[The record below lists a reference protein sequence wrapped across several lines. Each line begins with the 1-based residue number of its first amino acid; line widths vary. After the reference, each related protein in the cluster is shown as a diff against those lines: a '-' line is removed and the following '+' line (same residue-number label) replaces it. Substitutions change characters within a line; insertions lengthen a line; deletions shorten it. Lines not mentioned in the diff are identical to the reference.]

1 MPQAP
6 TAPPEEEKPLRL
18 FAAVEIPPRVKREVE
33 RVVAPLREQ
42 YPDAKWVRPENW
54 HVTVKFLGRTA
65 PGLVAR
71 VREACEAAA
80 SRVRRFRVELKG
92 LGVFPR
98 PTSARVLWVGLD
110 DEGGLAALAT
120 SLDRELEGEFPP
132 EKRPFSAHLTVARFN
147 PTVRVDRSALDGVAP
162 EPSRFGIGEL
172 VLFRSHL
179 SPKGARYEPIERF
192 ALRGRH
198 LPKV

>member
-1 MPQAP
+1 MPGAP
-6 TAPPEEEKPLRL
+6 TAPADEAKPLRL

-42 YPDAKWVRPENW
+42 HPDAKWVRSENW

-65 PGLVAR
+65 PDLVAR
-71 VREACEAAA
+71 VREACDAAV
-80 SRVRRFRVELKG
+80 SRVRRFRVELNG

-98 PTSARVLWVGLD
+98 PTSARVLWVGLE
-110 DEGGLAALAT
+110 DEGGLAALAA
-120 SLDRELEGEFPP
+120 SLDRELEREFPP

-147 PTVRVDRSALDGVAP
+147 PTVRIDRAELDAAAP
-162 EPSRFGIGEL
+162 EPSPFRVGRL

-179 SPKGARYEPIERF
+179 SPKGAWYEPLERY
-192 ALRGRH
+192 ALRG
-198 LPKV
+198 